1 MDGSWTA
8 HGRLWRATLNTWS
21 GLRTVTL
28 SERAFRQE
36 LFVLVVAVPV
46 AFALAPSAAIWLM
59 LVGSLV
65 FVMTVELLNTAIEKL
80 CDRVTR
86 DIDPTIGQVKD
97 IGSAAVGIALLLAG
111 AVWLWALVARFW
123 A

>member
-1 MDGSWTA
+1 MD
-8 HGRLWRATLNTWS
+8 RLWRATLNTWS

-36 LFVLVVAVPV
+36 LFVLAVAVPV
-46 AFALAPSAAIWLM
+46 AFALAPNAATWFM

-65 FVMTVELLNTAIEKL
+65 FVMVVELLNTAVEKL

-86 DIDPTIGQVKD
+86 DIDPMIGQVKD
-97 IGSAAVGIALLLAG
+97 ISSAAVGIALLLAG
-111 AVWLWALVARFW
+111 AVWLWALAARFW
-123 A
+123 V

>member
-1 MDGSWTA
+1 
-8 HGRLWRATLNTWS
+8 
-21 GLRTVTL
+21 
-28 SERAFRQE
+28 
-36 LFVLVVAVPV
+36 
-46 AFALAPSAAIWLM
+46 M

-86 DIDPTIGQVKD
+86 DIDPMIGQVKD